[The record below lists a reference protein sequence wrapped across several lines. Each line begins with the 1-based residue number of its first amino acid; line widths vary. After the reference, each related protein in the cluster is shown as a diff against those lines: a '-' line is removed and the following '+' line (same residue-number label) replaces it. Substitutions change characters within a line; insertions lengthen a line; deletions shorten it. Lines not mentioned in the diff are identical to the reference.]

1 MRKDRFLLLKAI
13 IAVWICIVIIIFI
26 NAFRLNY
33 SRRKQEVIGVID
45 SIYYTRQLTPIVFVK
60 GEKFDMTNYWNRE
73 IKVRIGDSIVKQSNT
88 REVYI
93 FRIENDSLKRYLFY

>member
-1 MRKDRFLLLKAI
+1 
-13 IAVWICIVIIIFI
+13 
-26 NAFRLNY
+26 
-33 SRRKQEVIGVID
+33 
-45 SIYYTRQLTPIVFVK
+45 
-60 GEKFDMTNYWNRE
+60 MTNYWNRE